1 MTTSGVEV
9 FCKKGVKKKSLHF
22 IWKHLWWS
30 LFLIKRQAWDLLW
43 RTSANYCFCT
53 ALASLAVPY
62 LFYFIF
68 STFFFIITATT
79 VNISD
84 ARFWF
89 KLKKKIV
96 SHFYWATF
104 IAVIFSIRKT
114 PTWKIPT
121 HQTPLWKIPTQKI
134 PTWNIPIHVFKCS
147 INLMVLPEFSPANR
161 PL

>member
-79 VNISD
+79 VNISFFLVQIQK
-84 ARFWF
+84 AS
-89 KLKKKIV
+89 KNLNLV
-96 SHFYWATF
+96 SHFHWSHFTG
-104 IAVIFSIRKT
+104 VILFFHFFCLCQLFHFFLSQLIK
-114 PTWKIPT
+114 KIF
-121 HQTPLWKIPTQKI
+121 L
-134 PTWNIPIHVFKCS
+134 S
-147 INLMVLPEFSPANR
+147 
-161 PL
+161 

>member
-1 MTTSGVEV
+1 MQASRNAFFTEHLWMTTSGVEV

-30 LFLIKRQAWDLLW
+30 LFLIKLQIWDLLW

-79 VNISD
+79 VNISFFLVQIQK
-84 ARFWF
+84 AS
-89 KLKKKIV
+89 KNLNLV
-96 SHFYWATF
+96 SHFHWSHFLRCYF
-104 IAVIFSIRKT
+104 IFPCFSCLSQFCFIFSCR
-114 PTWKIPT
+114 
-121 HQTPLWKIPTQKI
+121 
-134 PTWNIPIHVFKCS
+134 CS
-147 INLMVLPEFSPANR
+147 
-161 PL
+161 